1 MLQDIQKEIDAS
13 FHGIV
18 MEWETIQERDMVG
31 EILNQ

>member
-1 MLQDIQKEIDAS
+1 MLQDILKEIDAS

-18 MEWETIQERDMVG
+18 MEWETTQERDMVG